1 MAAFKRRQIHVS
13 LGNRESGWHH
23 IFFCSSIGDFRLLL
37 PGAAFTI
44 GAYSLKGSGRRH
56 LHQLF
61 GCLGRQQV
69 LRGETNNKKSLAV
82 FFLPA
87 EMRQDGCRLHPTL
100 KKYNVVQI
108 CWFCGASPPDPTH
121 QSSASPDWL
130 ERRRTLLPLAR
141 TSALT
146 CLVGGRSELRVSE
159 PSAESTSPRIFYSI
173 Y

>member
-1 MAAFKRRQIHVS
+1 MAAFKRRRIHVS

-69 LRGETNNKKSLAV
+69 LRGETNNKKKSSG
-82 FFLPA
+82 FFFA
-87 EMRQDGCRLHPTL
+87 
-100 KKYNVVQI
+100 
-108 CWFCGASPPDPTH
+108 
-121 QSSASPDWL
+121 
-130 ERRRTLLPLAR
+130 RRDAT
-141 TSALT
+141 
-146 CLVGGRSELRVSE
+146 GWM
-159 PSAESTSPRIFYSI
+159 
-173 Y
+173 